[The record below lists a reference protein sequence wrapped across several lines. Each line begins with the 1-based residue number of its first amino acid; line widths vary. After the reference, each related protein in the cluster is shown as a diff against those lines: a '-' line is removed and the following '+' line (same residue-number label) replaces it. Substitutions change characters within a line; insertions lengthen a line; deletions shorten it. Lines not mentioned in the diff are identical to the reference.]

1 MGLIKTYQNTIFLIL
16 FTAFG
21 ALFASCGKSGAS
33 GELVGVGVKNFKSN
47 EVPYGM
53 VYIPSGT
60 FVMGQTDQ
68 DVTFGQLAQNKQA
81 SVSAFLWTKLKLPT
95 ANTANL

>member
-33 GELVGVGVKNFKSN
+33 GELVGVGVKIFKATKCH
-47 EVPYGM
+47 M
-53 VYIPSGT
+53 VWYI
-60 FVMGQTDQ
+60 FH
-68 DVTFGQLAQNKQA
+68 LAP
-81 SVSAFLWTKLKLPT
+81 L
-95 ANTANL
+95 

>member
-1 MGLIKTYQNTIFLIL
+1 MGLIKTYQNIIQF
-16 FTAFG
+16 
-21 ALFASCGKSGAS
+21 FAAIVITVLLSSCGKSGAS
-33 GELVGVGVKNFKSN
+33 GELVGVGASNFRSN

-68 DVTFGQLAQNKQA
+68 DVTFGQLAQNKQV
-81 SVSAFLWTKLKLPT
+81 SVSAFFMDEIR
-95 ANTANL
+95 